1 MLQTSAQSDNV
12 VRQALVY
19 IGEWIDNVS
28 ESINKISS
36 NSDGIHAVKDQLEAL
51 GKAVNNQ
58 ITTAIEEKFELRN
71 AQFLKLEKRLSKV
84 ESLEEQMANQQE
96 RIDRLEKNID
106 KLLSM
111 VENFDDP
118 VVNRK
123 IDKIE
128 KQITKLGT
136 NVEKLAS
143 YVD

>member
-1 MLQTSAQSDNV
+1 
-12 VRQALVY
+12 
-19 IGEWIDNVS
+19 
-28 ESINKISS
+28 
-36 NSDGIHAVKDQLEAL
+36 
-51 GKAVNNQ
+51 
-58 ITTAIEEKFELRN
+58 
-71 AQFLKLEKRLSKV
+71 
-84 ESLEEQMANQQE
+84 MANQQE